1 MRKRSGI
8 TKRLSKV
15 PYLYTKKFAKLGKND
30 FDITVVVRKIMKEQH
45 LTQRKLGKLVG
56 WRHTTINAMLKR
68 PTWNIAEL
76 LAVGKALNHDLLKY
90 FYAVLPDAQAVA
102 QLQAAQ
108 KQIESLQAE
117 LKTKDEELL
126 KLSTE
131 NKVLREVFGKVGHG
145 G

>member
-1 MRKRSGI
+1 MPFAS
-8 TKRLSKV
+8 
-15 PYLYTKKFAKLGKND
+15 TKKFARLGKTD

-45 LTQRKLGKLVG
+45 VTQRKLGKMLG

-90 FYAVLPDAQAVA
+90 FYAVPPDAQVTE

-108 KQIESLQAE
+108 KQIEILQAE

-131 NKVLREVFGKVGHG
+131 NTVLREVFGNANR
-145 G
+145 